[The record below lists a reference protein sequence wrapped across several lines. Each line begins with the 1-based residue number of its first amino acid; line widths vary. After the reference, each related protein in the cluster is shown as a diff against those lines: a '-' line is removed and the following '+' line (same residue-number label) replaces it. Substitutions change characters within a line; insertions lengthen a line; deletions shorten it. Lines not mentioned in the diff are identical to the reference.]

1 MEERERKRVRERES
15 ESVGGEGEWLR
26 AGEYEEKDFR
36 LGSRKLVKG
45 SSFRVESKSFE
56 VEVEEKKGRLQAI
69 IVERKRGISSWVNL
83 GPESLGFFLDGLRF
97 CIEDMSAGKWERSW
111 KENGR
116 SYSLVRDENKGGC
129 FLRLGVVD
137 PKKKSFSIFIPK
149 GRGVNDGWSSMAE
162 TLRSFGVVYE
172 RKESLQVE
180 ATLLKP

>member
-1 MEERERKRVRERES
+1 MEERERKRVGERES

-26 AGEYEEKDFR
+26 ASEYEEKDFR

-45 SSFRVESKSFE
+45 SSFRLESKSFE

-111 KENGR
+111 KENGS
-116 SYSLVRDENKGGC
+116 SYSLVRDENKGG
-129 FLRLGVVD
+129 GV
-137 PKKKSFSIFIPK
+137 FS
-149 GRGVNDGWSSMAE
+149 GWV
-162 TLRSFGVVYE
+162 L
-172 RKESLQVE
+172 
-180 ATLLKP
+180 